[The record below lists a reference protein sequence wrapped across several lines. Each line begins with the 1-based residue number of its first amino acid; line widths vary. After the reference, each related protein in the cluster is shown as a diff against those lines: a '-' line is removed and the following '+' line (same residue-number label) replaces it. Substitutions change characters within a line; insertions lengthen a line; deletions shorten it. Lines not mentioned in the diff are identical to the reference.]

1 MIIKLIYKQSYAK
14 GSLPIKKENQP
25 QMQKKKINDKK
36 KERKLPISSH
46 PSSPTLSCH
55 TKKTHSLA
63 YAFSDH
69 KKQAKTKTSSE
80 PPLLASWKLTYLSA
94 TFVFCLLVEIRF
106 FLSFF
111 FKNLPER
118 LLR

>member
-46 PSSPTLSCH
+46 PIRHHQHCPVTQRKRTLLRMP
-55 TKKTHSLA
+55 SLTI
-63 YAFSDH
+63 
-69 KKQAKTKTSSE
+69 KNKQKPKQARSRPYSQ
-80 PPLLASWKLTYLSA
+80 
-94 TFVFCLLVEIRF
+94 VG
-106 FLSFF
+106 
-111 FKNLPER
+111 N
-118 LLR
+118 